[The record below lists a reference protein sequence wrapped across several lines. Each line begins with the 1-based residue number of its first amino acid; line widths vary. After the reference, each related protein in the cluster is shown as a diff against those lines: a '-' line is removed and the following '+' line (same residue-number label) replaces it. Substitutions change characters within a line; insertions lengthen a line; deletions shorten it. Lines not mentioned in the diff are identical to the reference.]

1 MESKIKL
8 SLPISLNLLV
18 LSVLLSMKN
27 VGQAPNGHIFACTSK
42 SERECFDRM
51 LFATTH
57 VYGENVLKIR
67 SGDLLFLVNLDTD
80 TLYGTFLAKSQ
91 GAKNIVPEAW
101 KGRYPYQVQVS
112 SDSKLHS
119 LLGARKLLSGIGI
132 SWHDMLDGEQAQLL
146 SQYLENPDNNIKI
159 AKMTVEDKPQLEST

>member
-1 MESKIKL
+1 
-8 SLPISLNLLV
+8 
-18 LSVLLSMKN
+18 MKN
-27 VGQAPNGHIFACTSK
+27 AGQAPNGHIFACTSK

-51 LFATTH
+51 LFATTR

-101 KGRYPYQVQVS
+101 KGRYPYQVRISRNGTV
-112 SDSKLHS
+112 HS
-119 LLGARKLLSGIGI
+119 FVGARKLLSGLGI
-132 SWHDMLDGEQAQLL
+132 RRNDMLDGDLAQSL
-146 SQYLENPDNNIKI
+146 SLYLE
-159 AKMTVEDKPQLEST
+159 

>member
-27 VGQAPNGHIFACTSK
+27 VGQTPNGHIFACTSK
-42 SERECFDRM
+42 SERECFERM
-51 LFATTH
+51 LFATTR

-101 KGRYPYQVQVS
+101 KGRYPYQVQISRNGKVY
-112 SDSKLHS
+112 S
-119 LLGARKLLSGIGI
+119 LMDARKILSGIGI
-132 SWHDMLDGEQAQLL
+132 SWHDVLDVAQAQSL
-146 SQYLENPDNNIKI
+146 SRYLENPDNS
-159 AKMTVEDKPQLEST
+159 MM